1 MKKENNYYLRNMTL
15 FEKEKEE
22 RKIKIFQ
29 ILLTLKSLA
38 CDFSLCF

>member
-22 RKIKIFQ
+22 RKIKMRIV
-29 ILLTLKSLA
+29 IS
-38 CDFSLCF
+38 DFINS